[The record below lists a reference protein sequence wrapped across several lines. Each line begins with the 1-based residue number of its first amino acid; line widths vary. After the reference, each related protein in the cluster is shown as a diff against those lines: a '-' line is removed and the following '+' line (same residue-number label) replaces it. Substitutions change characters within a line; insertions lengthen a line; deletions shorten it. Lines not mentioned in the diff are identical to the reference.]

1 MRFLHETPTYDL
13 TYNDVFMVPSMSEVG
28 SRLDVDLT
36 TPDKIGTKIPVIV
49 SNMTAIAGRR
59 MAETV
64 ARRGGIVVLPQ
75 DIPLDI
81 VETVV
86 QYVKSCHPV
95 YETPITLGLT
105 DTVGEALSLIHK
117 RSHGAVIVV
126 DDDDRPIGI
135 FTERDAVGFDRFAQ
149 LKKCNES

>member
-1 MRFLHETPTYDL
+1 
-13 TYNDVFMVPSMSEVG
+13 MVPSMSEVG

-86 QYVKSCHPV
+86 QYVKSCHPI

-149 LKKCNES
+149 LKM